1 MPVLKI
7 KRVYDPP
14 GDDDGARI
22 LVDRLWPRGLSKD
35 KAALDLWLKEIA
47 PSDGLRK
54 RFHGNPEGWEQF
66 CAAYAREL
74 EEPLA
79 HAAVQTLHER
89 LHEGQVTLLFAAR
102 DEHRNNAVALKEWLE
117 HHGRRARPSPPP

>member
-14 GDDDGARI
+14 GDDDGARV

-35 KAALDLWLKEIA
+35 KAVLDLWLKDIA

-66 CAAYAREL
+66 RAAYAREL

-79 HAAVQTLHER
+79 HAAVQTLRER
-89 LHEGQVTLLFAAR
+89 LRAGPVTLLFAAR

-117 HHGRRARPSPPP
+117 HRGGRARPITPR